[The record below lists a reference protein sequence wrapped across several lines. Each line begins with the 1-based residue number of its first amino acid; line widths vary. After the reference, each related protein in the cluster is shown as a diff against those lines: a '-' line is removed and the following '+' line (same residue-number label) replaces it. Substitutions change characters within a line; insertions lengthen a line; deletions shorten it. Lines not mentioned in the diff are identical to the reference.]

1 MILFKH
7 NKNRD
12 DEIITGDEMM
22 AQMTKITKKQKVIQ
36 FIAEND
42 SFTRND
48 VLTATGAN
56 PAQVSQVCTEMIASG
71 ALNQQRNGKSIVYSK
86 QNVTIM
92 NHNPKQET
100 IPVADRFRFIEKFT
114 KMVATG
120 IAPSFLLT
128 GGPGIG
134 KTYSIV
140 KVMNDLEMVQ
150 GDDYVVIKGHSSP
163 LGLYRAL
170 YENQDKIVIF
180 DDTDS
185 VFKCQTS
192 TNILKAALDSYNTR
206 IINWNSLAAERNDM
220 ECEFEFTGSIIFISN
235 IDSSRLDSA
244 VVNRC
249 ITANLSL
256 INEEIMVRI
265 EDIMPDLVPQIDIE
279 KKREVISFMKEK
291 ANHFQGLS
299 IRTFIQACKIRE
311 GEDICWREMILYAL

>member
-1 MILFKH
+1 
-7 NKNRD
+7 
-12 DEIITGDEMM
+12 MM
-22 AQMTKITKKQKVIQ
+22 KMTKITKKQKVIQ

-71 ALNQQRNGKSIVYSK
+71 SLNQQRNGKSIVYSK

-163 LGLYRAL
+163 MGLYRAL

-180 DDTDS
+180 DDCDS
-185 VFKCQTS
+185 CWKDQIAV
-192 TNILKAALDSYNTR
+192 NLLKAALDSYGTR
-206 IINWNSLAAERNDM
+206 IVSWNSIAAERNDM
-220 ECEFEFTGSIIFISN
+220 ESEFEFTGSIIFVSN

-249 ITANLSL
+249 ITANLALSNL
-256 INEEIMVRI
+256 EIMDRIEEIAPNLLPEI
-265 EDIMPDLVPQIDIE
+265 SYT
-279 KKREVISFMKEK
+279 KKQEVIEFMKEK

-299 IRTFIQACKIRE
+299 IRTFLQAARIRQ
-311 GEDICWREMILYAL
+311 GEDTDWREMILYTL